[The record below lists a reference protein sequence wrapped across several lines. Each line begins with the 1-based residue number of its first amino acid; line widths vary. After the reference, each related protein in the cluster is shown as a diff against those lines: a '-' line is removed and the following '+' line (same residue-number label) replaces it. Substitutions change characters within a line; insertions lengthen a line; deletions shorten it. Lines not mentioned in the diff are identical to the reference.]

1 MSPGLGL
8 MLTLGHPCWLSH
20 WGCTKKSKEWWQG
33 LPLVPGPSLL
43 GSSNYCGYDT
53 ASHVFLKP
61 TEGHLWGINSPLDPS
76 KPPTYPTCVSAPELQ
91 PTYPEILAL
100 WNAPLLV
107 WSLGLSGDTHPPLS
121 SIALC
126 SQPLSL
132 SQAPQAVSYPEPTG
146 CFLHGSRL
154 DPKETQVQEICSLP
168 PAYRWVSVDS
178 GKIQAKKV
186 HWHWPALTRSAFSRF
201 LVHSH

>member
-1 MSPGLGL
+1 MVTGFAFGPWAFAPGQLQLLWLWHCLTCISAAHRGSPLRL
-8 MLTLGHPCWLSH
+8 
-20 WGCTKKSKEWWQG
+20 
-33 LPLVPGPSLL
+33 
-43 GSSNYCGYDT
+43 
-53 ASHVFLKP
+53 
-61 TEGHLWGINSPLDPS
+61 NSPLDPS

>member
-1 MSPGLGL
+1 MVTGFAFGPWAFATGQLQLLWLWHCLTCISAAHRGSPLRL
-8 MLTLGHPCWLSH
+8 
-20 WGCTKKSKEWWQG
+20 
-33 LPLVPGPSLL
+33 
-43 GSSNYCGYDT
+43 
-53 ASHVFLKP
+53 
-61 TEGHLWGINSPLDPS
+61 NSPLDPS

-132 SQAPQAVSYPEPTG
+132 SHRPHKLWAIPSQRAAFCMEAGWTPKKPR
-146 CFLHGSRL
+146 SR
-154 DPKETQVQEICSLP
+154 
-168 PAYRWVSVDS
+168 
-178 GKIQAKKV
+178 
-186 HWHWPALTRSAFSRF
+186 RS
-201 LVHSH
+201 VHSHLLTGEFLWTQEKYKLRRFTDTGLLWLEVHFLDF

>member
-8 MLTLGHPCWLSH
+8 MLTLDHPCWFSH

-33 LPLVPGPSLL
+33 LTLVPGPSLL
-43 GSSNYCGYDT
+43 GSSNYCGYVI
-53 ASHVFLKP
+53 ASHVFLQP

-76 KPPTYPTCVSAPELQ
+76 KPTTYPTCVSAPELQ
-91 PTYPEILAL
+91 PAYPEILAL

-107 WSLGLSGDTHPPLS
+107 WSLGLSGITHPPLS

-132 SQAPQAVSYPEPTG
+132 TGPTSCELSRANGLLSAWKQAGSQRNPGPGDLFTPTCLQVSFCGLRKNT
-146 CFLHGSRL
+146 S
-154 DPKETQVQEICSLP
+154 
-168 PAYRWVSVDS
+168 
-178 GKIQAKKV
+178 
-186 HWHWPALTRSAFSRF
+186 
-201 LVHSH
+201 